1 VRRAVVALGCS
12 LAVASA
18 ATQAFAQTAQ
28 ASQAGQAG
36 QPAPTL
42 APDAKIDIS
51 TAPPEGKTSEPDATL
66 PEPPAEVPPARARHK
81 GVVLETTAGMLGFSG
96 NFRHVAPPAPWLHT
110 QLGYEIFRWLMVF
123 GEAELGFTDTSEAQ
137 GESTATTFAMFGFG
151 AGVRGTLHAT
161 ERVAFFLQGDLGWLE
176 AMVPHGT
183 LQNLGYTNA
192 EGLTLGFGTRLG
204 VEWYMVDRHLALT
217 AQGGL
222 RDAQGFKQAQVG
234 GLATNDTPLMWD
246 AALGLRYTF

>member
-1 VRRAVVALGCS
+1 MRTTTVALVS
-12 LAVASA
+12 LAVALASTEASA
-18 ATQAFAQTAQ
+18 QQQ
-28 ASQAGQAG
+28 
-36 QPAPTL
+36 QPPQL

-51 TAPPEGKTSEPDATL
+51 TTPPEGKTSEPDATL
-66 PEPPAEVPPARARHK
+66 PAPPPEVPPSRARHK
-81 GVVLETTAGMLGFSG
+81 GVVLETTAGMLGFAG
-96 NFRHVAPPAPWLHT
+96 NFRHVAPPAPWLHG

-123 GEAELGFTDTSEAQ
+123 GEGELGFTDTSEAQ
-137 GESTATTFAMFGFG
+137 GEAQATSFAMFGFG
-151 AGVRGTLHAT
+151 LGLRGTLHAT
-161 ERVAFFLQGDLGWLE
+161 ERVAFFLQGDFGWLE

-204 VEWYMVDRHLALT
+204 VEWYMIDRHLALT

-222 RDAQGFKQAQVG
+222 RDAAGFKQALLG
-234 GLATNDTPLMWD
+234 GVATNDTPLMWD